1 MAVKYKRAYGFRES
15 PTPGPA
21 SRERVSSSLY
31 DIFLSAQRPS
41 QALGVFEGWK
51 PWSHTRITIHGPDMG
66 PMAHTWATWNL
77 NVTKL
82 MCYEHMYKVN
92 RALRVEREVSM
103 VHGAMEV
110 RP

>member
-51 PWSHTRITIHGPDMG
+51 PWSHTRYTAQTWAQWHIHGR
-66 PMAHTWATWNL
+66 NL
-77 NVTKL
+77 EPE
-82 MCYEHMYKVN
+82 CYKAYV
-92 RALRVEREVSM
+92 L
-103 VHGAMEV
+103 
-110 RP
+110 

>member
-1 MAVKYKRAYGFRES
+1 
-15 PTPGPA
+15 
-21 SRERVSSSLY
+21 
-31 DIFLSAQRPS
+31 
-41 QALGVFEGWK
+41 
-51 PWSHTRITIHGPDMG
+51 MG
-66 PMAHTWATWNL
+66 GTWNL